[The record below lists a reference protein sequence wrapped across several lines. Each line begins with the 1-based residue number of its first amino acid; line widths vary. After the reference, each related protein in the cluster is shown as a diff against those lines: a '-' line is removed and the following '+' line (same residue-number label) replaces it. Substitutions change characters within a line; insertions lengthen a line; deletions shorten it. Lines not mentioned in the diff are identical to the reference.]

1 MGVTI
6 NDEGLEF
13 KAQDTVLKLSQ
24 SSSSDGKALL
34 KVGDSKVVV
43 EQGGNLTI
51 EASGTLKLKAAKIE
65 ISGDATV
72 KVAGQ
77 TIDLN

>member
-1 MGVTI
+1 MT
-6 NDEGLEF
+6 
-13 KAQDTVLKLSQ
+13 Q
-24 SSSSDGKALL
+24 SSGSDGKAELQ
-34 KVGDSKVVV
+34 VGDSKIVV
-43 EQGGNLTI
+43 EQGGDVTI
-51 EASGTLKLKAAKIE
+51 EAAGTLKLKATKIE